1 MQVVVFQPLCQR
13 GTELAESSIAAPKRE
28 TVMRQSKKLFPLLA
42 VLACVAT
49 LGACKATGLH
59 LKEQYPADRLI
70 VARSAEAPVTD
81 AAVLAVG
88 GEEEAHSASIDQL
101 LCAHGFAAHHP
112 YRYLNSCARSGR
124 I

>member
-1 MQVVVFQPLCQR
+1 
-13 GTELAESSIAAPKRE
+13 
-28 TVMRQSKKLFPLLA
+28 MRQSKKLFPLLA
-42 VLACVAT
+42 VLACVAA

-59 LKEQYPADRLI
+59 LKEKYPADRVI
-70 VARSAEAPVTD
+70 VARSAEAPMTD

-88 GEEEAHSASIDQL
+88 GEEEAPAHSASIDQL